1 MGNPL
6 SSRTGLSIR
15 SRTLIG
21 YGMLVALAL
30 LAAVMALVHMHFAE
44 ISIDT
49 ITMGS
54 VRMQN
59 IAEMRMHWDRMMV
72 TLNRMLLTRQSSMV
86 EQELDEAM
94 YGLMDDMQFLRTYR
108 QEAEDGELF
117 DNLLE
122 CMESAESAVDSIGR
136 AAVRGLWASAQIIH
150 HTELA
155 SIQRRIEDELTI
167 LQEST
172 SRQVQEDIRSAEEI
186 QDMLRKGLGVTAVL
200 VLLLGPAAAVLTA
213 SSVVRPIEYLASSV
227 MKLQP
232 DGLHNQ
238 LDVSRNDEIGELAEA
253 YNAMTRRLNQAL
265 GGLREEIQ
273 AHRQARKAL
282 QESESRYRNLFQH
295 SPIGLCELDL
305 SGVMDI
311 LTDETVAAPDLL
323 IHRQEDVLGRL
334 KAIDVNRATLELI
347 EVEDMSS
354 LKDLG
359 EYLTPEGRKTV
370 IEALSVFAAGGVYF
384 SSETEALTSSGETRN
399 VVAHFA
405 IPPGVEEHPSRV
417 FISIQDITESKRIEK
432 ALRKSE
438 EQYHHAQK
446 MEAVGRLT
454 GGIAHDFNNLLT
466 VIINNCDIALMNP
479 DMDTQLR
486 NLLEQVLGAAT
497 RASSVTQQL
506 LAFSHQQVS
515 NPVPVDPS
523 SLVRE
528 ISRMLGHTMGEDIQL
543 VLELTPEL
551 PAVLV
556 DPVQMEQVVLNLAVN
571 AMDAMPD
578 GGRFRIATS
587 CVTVTENEVTG
598 DTSPPPGMYVL
609 FLFEDNGTGME
620 QEVLQKAF
628 DPFFTTKERGKGTG
642 LGLASV
648 HGIVTDSGGWI
659 DVETTPEE
667 GTAFKVYLPSTEK
680 PAAPVSGPLPEDTL
694 DRGEGTIL
702 LVEDEKDVR
711 EVVAISLRLHGYRV
725 LTAEESRSA
734 FEMFHKSEDSIDLLL
749 TDIVLPGKLNGLQ
762 IAERMRESRPDLAV
776 LLMSGYAYEAISR
789 NVSLPENTAF
799 ISKPFST
806 SLLLGKISLF
816 IRRGHDGRAAASNC
830 PDRDKP

>member
-6 SSRTGLSIR
+6 SSRSGLSIR
-15 SRTLIG
+15 TRTFIG

-30 LAAVMALVHMHFAE
+30 LASIMALVHMHFAE
-44 ISIDT
+44 RSIDT

-59 IAEMRMHWDRMMV
+59 IAEIRMHWDRMMV
-72 TLNRMLLTRQSSMV
+72 TLNRMLLTRQSSIV

-94 YGLMDDMQFLRTYR
+94 SSIMNDMQFLRTYR
-108 QEAEDGELF
+108 QDAEDGEFF

-122 CMESAESAVDSIGR
+122 CMKSAESAVDSIGR
-136 AAVRGLWASAQIIH
+136 AATRGLWATAQIMH

-172 SRQVQEDIRSAEEI
+172 SRQVEADIKSAEDIKSMI
-186 QDMLRKGLGVTAVL
+186 RKGLGVTAVM
-200 VLLLGPAAAVLTA
+200 VLLLGPLAAVLTT
-213 SSVVRPIEYLASSV
+213 SSIVRPIEYLASSV

-232 DGLHNQ
+232 DGLQNQ

-253 YNAMTRRLNQAL
+253 YNAMTRRLHQAL

-273 AHRQARKAL
+273 AHTRAREAL
-282 QESESRYRNLFQH
+282 QTSESRYRNLFQH

-305 SGVMDI
+305 SGIMDI
-311 LTDETVAAPDLL
+311 LADETVAAPDLL
-323 IHRQEDVLGRL
+323 MHRQDDILSRL

-347 EVEDMSS
+347 EVDDMSS

-359 EYLTPEGRKTV
+359 EYLTHDGRRAV
-370 IEALSVFAAGGVYF
+370 IEALSVFAAGGVYY
-384 SSETEALTSSGETRN
+384 SSETEAVTSSGETRN
-399 VVAHFA
+399 VIAHFA
-405 IPPGVEEHPSRV
+405 VPPGGEENLSRV
-417 FISIQDITESKRIEK
+417 FISIQDITESKNVEK
-432 ALRKSE
+432 ALRRSE
-438 EQYHHAQK
+438 EQYYHAQK

-466 VIINNCDIALMNP
+466 VIISNCDIALMNRN
-479 DMDTQLR
+479 MDVQLR
-486 NLLEQVLGAAT
+486 NRLEQILGAAT
-497 RASSVTQQL
+497 RASSVTEQL

-515 NPVPVDPS
+515 NPVPVDPG

-528 ISRMLGHTMGEDIQL
+528 ISRMLSHTMGEEIQL
-543 VLELTPEL
+543 VVELTPDL
-551 PAVLV
+551 PAVMV

-571 AMDAMPD
+571 AMDAMPE

-587 CVTVTENEVTG
+587 CVTVTEYEHG
-598 DTSPPPGMYVL
+598 DDTSPPPGRYVL
-609 FLFEDNGTGME
+609 FLFEDNGSGME
-620 QEVLQKAF
+620 QEVLERAF

-659 DVETTPEE
+659 EVDTTPTE
-667 GTAFKVYLPSTEK
+667 GTVFKVYLPATGE
-680 PAAPVSGPLPEDTL
+680 PAAPVFGRRPEDAL

-702 LVEDEKDVR
+702 LVEDEKGVR
-711 EVVAISLRLHGYRV
+711 EVVASSLRLHGYRV

-734 FEMFHKSEDSIDLLL
+734 LELFNGSEDSIDLLL
-749 TDIVLPGKLNGLQ
+749 TDVVLPGKLNGLQ

-776 LLMSGYAYEAISR
+776 LLMSGYAFEAISR

-806 SLLLGKISLF
+806 SLMLEKISMF
-816 IRRGHDGRAAASNC
+816 IRRDHDSHADPLNC
-830 PDRDKP
+830 PDPDTT